1 MKINKENSKI
11 PSPNLF
17 PVVGIGASAG
27 GLEAFKKL
35 LKAIPENSGMAYV
48 LVQHLDPTHES
59 LLPVLLQKV
68 TSLPVLEI
76 TDDLKVQPDHIYII
90 PSNKMLLAND
100 GILKLSPRPEK
111 GKNQR
116 NLPIDLFFNSLAEVH
131 QSYAIGVV
139 LSGTATDGTLGLK
152 AIKEQGGL
160 TFAQDE
166 ASAAYDSMPHSA
178 MMAGVVDFILP
189 PEKIPGKLV
198 ELTNSIYKIGEQ
210 PQTALEKDEAAF
222 KQILSLLRIRKGT
235 DFKIGRASCRER
247 V

>member
-1 MKINKENSKI
+1 MTMKINNEKSKI
-11 PSPNLF
+11 LSSNLF

-27 GLEAFKKL
+27 GLDAFKKL

-48 LVQHLDPTHES
+48 LVQHLDPSHES
-59 LLPVLLQKV
+59 LLPDLLQKI
-68 TSLPVLEI
+68 TTIPVLEI
-76 TDDLKVQPDHIYII
+76 TDDIKVQPDHIYII

-100 GILKLSPRPEK
+100 GILQLSPRPEK

-116 NLPIDLFFNSLAEVH
+116 NMPIDLFFNALTEVH
-131 QSYAIGVV
+131 QVLAIAVV
-139 LSGTATDGTLGLK
+139 LSVTTTDGTLGLK

-166 ASAAYDSMPHSA
+166 ASAAYYGMPHSA

-198 ELTNSIYKIGEQ
+198 ELTNSIY
-210 PQTALEKDEAAF
+210 
-222 KQILSLLRIRKGT
+222 
-235 DFKIGRASCRER
+235 
-247 V
+247 